1 MVLTVRRHE
10 IGGQWLDVYRYM
22 GDRRWMSNRP
32 RRIFAAFVLAA
43 TLTGV
48 GTVTGHAALG
58 NAPAPPASV
67 SPAPSSPPRPSDP
80 VPPLPSGPTN
90 PSPFPPTVP
99 GDLHATAVHAGSVTL
114 AWTASRG
121 GCCGVDHY
129 VVMYGGT
136 FDDVVRTATVGNVT
150 TATITSGISSRQQ
163 YYFRVSAV
171 DDVNHQS
178 GASNQVVV
186 VTPASDTA
194 ADTTPPSPPGNLV
207 ATAVTSSGAALTW
220 TPSTDDVGVV
230 AYDVYRFDG
239 WYTSQ
244 LAGSTTGTSY
254 VAPTGGGRIL
264 FYVRARDAAG
274 NVSIASNT
282 VTTETTSAPPTT
294 PPVTPAC
301 RAVYRTTSNWAGGFV
316 AEVSITN
323 TGPSPMDGWALA
335 FTFGGDQRIS
345 SAWNA
350 GFAQSG
356 ATVTLTDA
364 TWNRTLP
371 PGATATAGVLGS
383 WKSSNAAPTAF
394 TLNGAACA

>member
-1 MVLTVRRHE
+1 
-10 IGGQWLDVYRYM
+10 
-22 GDRRWMSNRP
+22 MSNRP

-282 VTTETTSAPPTT
+282 VTTGTASPPPTTTPPTT

-301 RAVYRTTSNWAGGFV
+301 RAGYRTTSTWTGGFV
-316 AEVSITN
+316 AEVTLTN
-323 TGPSPMDGWALA
+323 TGSSTVDGWTLA
-335 FTFGGDQRIS
+335 FTFGGDQRIGT
-345 SAWNA
+345 AWNA
-350 GFAQSG
+350 SAAQSG
-356 ATVTLTDA
+356 ATVTLTNVS
-364 TWNRTLP
+364 WNRTLA
-371 PGATATAGVLGS
+371 PGATATLGVMGS
-383 WKSSNAAPTAF
+383 WRAGNGVPTSF
-394 TLNGAACA
+394 TLNGGACAVA

>member
-1 MVLTVRRHE
+1 
-10 IGGQWLDVYRYM
+10 
-22 GDRRWMSNRP
+22 MSNRP

-43 TLTGV
+43 ALTGA
-48 GTVTGHAALG
+48 GIVTGHAALG
-58 NAPAPPASV
+58 KAPAPSASV
-67 SPAPSSPPRPSDP
+67 PPTPSDP
-80 VPPLPSGPTN
+80 VPPLPSGPIN
-90 PSPFPPTVP
+90 PSPYPPSVP
-99 GDLHATAVHAGSVTL
+99 GDLTAAAVHANSVTL
-114 AWTASRG
+114 SWTASHG

-129 VVMYGGT
+129 LVTYWQA
-136 FDDVVRTATVGNVT
+136 FDDVVMSANVGNVT
-150 TATITSGISSRQQ
+150 TATITSGILARHQ
-163 YYFRVSAV
+163 YYFRVSAL

-178 GASNQVVV
+178 AASNQVVV
-186 VTPASDTA
+186 VTPASDAA
-194 ADTTPPSPPGNLV
+194 ADTTPPSAPGNLV
-207 ATAVTSSGAALTW
+207 AGEVTSSGAALTW

-323 TGPSPMDGWALA
+323 TGPSPIDGWALA